1 MEAGAVVGDE
11 VTIKNGVA
19 VWQYVT
25 VKNRVFLGP
34 NCSLTNDNRPRSK
47 RDWTPVATTIREG
60 ATIGANATIVCG
72 CHIGRYAFVGAGAV
86 VTKPVPDYAVVLGN
100 PARVRG
106 YVCECCQPL
115 AGKGAVLTCKK
126 CGLRYSKTKQGV
138 RCAAAAAAVAVSPK
152 PKAKARRSRSRRRRR
167 RKRGEGGQE
176 AAVTAKRPALR
187 VMAASIAHN
196 EASKIGSVLDRFEPG
211 LVDRIVVVDDAST
224 DETPEVHPVE
234 GRGGADASRAV
245 RGRARPSGRR

>member
-1 MEAGAVVGDE
+1 MGGIRHSTALVESDQIGEGTNVWAYAHVMKGAVVGGHCNIGDHAFVESGAVVGDE

-25 VKNRVFLGP
+25 IENRVFLGP

-72 CHIGRYAFVGAGAV
+72 CHVGRYAFVGAGAV
-86 VTKPVPDYAVVLGN
+86 VTRPVPDYAVVHGN

-115 AGKGAVLTCKK
+115 TGRGAALACQK
-126 CGLRYSKTKQGV
+126 CGLTYVKTRDGV
-138 RCAAAAAAVAVSPK
+138 SRVAAAAAAAAAASTK
-152 PKAKARRSRSRRRRR
+152 LKAKS
-167 RKRGEGGQE
+167 
-176 AAVTAKRPALR
+176 
-187 VMAASIAHN
+187 
-196 EASKIGSVLDRFEPG
+196 DR
-211 LVDRIVVVDDAST
+211 
-224 DETPEVHPVE
+224 
-234 GRGGADASRAV
+234 
-245 RGRARPSGRR
+245 

>member
-1 MEAGAVVGDE
+1 MADTFFKHPTALVETDQIGEKTNVWAYAHVMKGASVGRHCNIGDHAFIVSGAIVGDE

-19 VWQYVT
+19 VWQHVT
-25 VKNRVFLGP
+25 IENRVFLGP

-86 VTKPVPDYAVVLGN
+86 VTRPVPDHAVVVGN

-115 AGKGAVLTCKK
+115 AGVGRDLVCEK
-126 CGLRYSKTKQGV
+126 CGLRYVKTLEGV
-138 RCAAAAAAVAVSPK
+138 SRATADVAGSPK
-152 PKAKARRSRSRRRRR
+152 PEAKA
-167 RKRGEGGQE
+167 
-176 AAVTAKRPALR
+176 
-187 VMAASIAHN
+187 
-196 EASKIGSVLDRFEPG
+196 EP
-211 LVDRIVVVDDAST
+211 
-224 DETPEVHPVE
+224 
-234 GRGGADASRAV
+234 
-245 RGRARPSGRR
+245 

>member
-1 MEAGAVVGDE
+1 MAGGIRHPTALVETDQIGDGTNVWAYAHVMKGAVVGHSCNIGDHAFVESGAVVGDE

-25 VKNRVFLGP
+25 IENRVFLGP

-72 CHIGRYAFVGAGAV
+72 CHVGRYAFVGAGAV
-86 VTKPVPDYAVVLGN
+86 VTTPVPDYAVVVGN

-115 AGKGAVLTCKK
+115 SAKGAGLTCAK
-126 CGLRYSKTKQGV
+126 CGMNYVKTRDGV
-138 RCAAAAAAVAVSPK
+138 RRATDGTTTKPKAKARSVSPKPEARSVSPK
-152 PKAKARRSRSRRRRR
+152 PKAKA
-167 RKRGEGGQE
+167 GG
-176 AAVTAKRPALR
+176 
-187 VMAASIAHN
+187 
-196 EASKIGSVLDRFEPG
+196 
-211 LVDRIVVVDDAST
+211 
-224 DETPEVHPVE
+224 
-234 GRGGADASRAV
+234 
-245 RGRARPSGRR
+245 

>member
-1 MEAGAVVGDE
+1 MAGGIRHATALVESDEVGEGTNVWAYAHVMKGAVVGHSCNIGDHAFVESGAVVGDE

-25 VKNRVFLGP
+25 IENRVFLGP

-86 VTKPVPDYAVVLGN
+86 VTTPVPDHAVVVGN

-115 AGKGAVLTCKK
+115 VGTGRILACGK
-126 CGLRYSKTKQGV
+126 CGMRYTKTKSGV
-138 RCAAAAAAVAVSPK
+138 AVASVTAPT
-152 PKAKARRSRSRRRRR
+152 PKAK
-167 RKRGEGGQE
+167 
-176 AAVTAKRPALR
+176 PA
-187 VMAASIAHN
+187 AASTTLKAKS
-196 EASKIGSVLDRFEPG
+196 ER
-211 LVDRIVVVDDAST
+211 
-224 DETPEVHPVE
+224 
-234 GRGGADASRAV
+234 
-245 RGRARPSGRR
+245 